1 MKKII
6 IFAFFALSLFFSVS
20 AQAAS
25 STTTSSNNDNTGQIQ
40 TPPTK
45 FYQATVY
52 QVTSPGENQDLNN
65 PSVDQNLQILKI
77 KLSQGPEQ
85 GQIKEAVYDLK
96 ANNNEALKVG
106 EKVYVMEM
114 FSGDSVDY
122 RVTDRNRLD
131 PILWLVI
138 IFVVLILAAAR
149 FKGVGS
155 LLGLAFSFVVIM
167 KLIVPWI
174 MTGANPVL
182 VCAVGA
188 LLIATISI
196 YLAHGFNL
204 RITVAVGSTIFIIVL
219 AVLIDYL
226 VVNGLHLY
234 GTGSE
239 EAMFVLLDNNG
250 LINLRGLLLGG
261 ILIGALGILDDI
273 TTAQVAVVDE
283 LKQANNQLSFKD
295 LYNGAMSVGKEHIS
309 SLINTLV
316 LAYVGA
322 SFPLVLVFWQSNQPF
337 LFTINTAFV
346 AEEIARTLIGS
357 IVLIIAV
364 PITTI
369 IAAYLITRRGRCF
382 SSKAEHG
389 HHH

>member
-6 IFAFFALSLFFSVS
+6 IFIFFVLSLFFSVS
-20 AQAAS
+20 VHAAS
-25 STTTSSNNDNTGQIQ
+25 NTTSEQVPGT
-40 TPPTK
+40 TPK

-52 QVTSPGENQDLNN
+52 QTVRFGDNQDLNN
-65 PSVDQNLQILKI
+65 PPIDQYSQALKI
-77 KLSQGPEQ
+77 KLSQGPDK
-85 GQIKEAVYDLK
+85 GQIKDAVYDLRM
-96 ANNNEALKVG
+96 NNQEALKVG
-106 EKVYVMEM
+106 EKVYVVEM
-114 FSGDSVDY
+114 FSGDSISY
-122 RVTDRNRLD
+122 RVTDRNRLNS
-131 PILWLVI
+131 ILWLVI
-138 IFVVLILAAAR
+138 IFTVLILAAAR

-182 VCAVGA
+182 VCAVGV

-204 RITVAVGSTIFIIVL
+204 RITVAVGSTIFVIIL

-250 LINLRGLLLGG
+250 LINLRGLFLGG
-261 ILIGALGILDDI
+261 ILIGALGVLDDI

-283 LKQANNQLSFKD
+283 LKRANNELGFRE
-295 LYNGAMSVGKEHIS
+295 LYNSGMSVGKEHIS

-316 LAYVGA
+316 LAYIGA
-322 SFPLVLVFWQSNQPF
+322 SFPLVLIFWQSNQPF

-364 PITTI
+364 PITTA

-382 SSKAEHG
+382 SSMAEHG

>member
-1 MKKII
+1 MI
-6 IFAFFALSLFFSVS
+6 LLLLFGVR
-20 AQAAS
+20 ARAAS
-25 STTTSSNNDNTGQIQ
+25 STTASASNNEKEQNQVT
-40 TPPTK
+40 PTK

-52 QVTSPGENQDLNN
+52 QTTNLGSSQDLNGQ
-65 PSVDQNLQILKI
+65 PIDQNSQILKI

-85 GQIKEAVYDLK
+85 GEIKNSAYDLNV
-96 ANNNEALKVG
+96 NNHEALKVG
-106 EKVYVMEM
+106 DKVYVMEM
-114 FSGDSVDY
+114 FSGDSVSY
-122 RVTDRNRLD
+122 RVTDRNRLN
-131 PILWLVI
+131 PIFWLLA
-138 IFVVLILAAAR
+138 IFIVLILSAAK
-149 FKGVGS
+149 FKGLGS
-155 LLGLAFSFVVIM
+155 LLGLAFSFAVIM

-204 RITVAVGSTIFIIVL
+204 RITVAVGSTVFIIML

-239 EAMFVLLDNNG
+239 EAMFVLLNNNG

-261 ILIGALGILDDI
+261 ILIGALGVLDDI

-283 LKQANNQLSFKD
+283 LKRANNELSFKD
-295 LYNGAMSVGKEHIS
+295 LYNSGMSVGKEHIS

-337 LFTINTAFV
+337 LFTINSAFV
-346 AEEIARTLIGS
+346 TEEIARTLIGS

-364 PITTI
+364 PITTA
-369 IAAYLITRRGRCF
+369 IASYIITRRGRCF
-382 SSKAEHG
+382 SSAPGHL